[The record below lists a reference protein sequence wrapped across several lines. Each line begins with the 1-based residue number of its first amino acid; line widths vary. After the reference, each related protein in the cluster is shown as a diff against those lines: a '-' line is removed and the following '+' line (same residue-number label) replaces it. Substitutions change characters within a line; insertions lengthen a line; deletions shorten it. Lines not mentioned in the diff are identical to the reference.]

1 MRLDEK
7 NALWV
12 AAFGF
17 FTAGLWMFCVTLIG
31 DRAGII
37 WWTDAVQRTN
47 YLALSAILICF
58 GLCLFIAK
66 VFHLRRNEK

>member
-12 AAFGF
+12 AAFGM
-17 FTAGLWMFCVTLIG
+17 FTVGLWMFCVTLIG

-37 WWTDAVQRTN
+37 WWTDAATPEVN
-47 YLALSAILICF
+47 
-58 GLCLFIAK
+58 
-66 VFHLRRNEK
+66 